1 MKTPQ
6 NTVNDFIGK
15 YGTTN
20 SSIDGVGFQQYN
32 DIDTGAE
39 ESRMSSERNSKIT
52 SGALL
57 GGTTGLSIGTAA
69 GLFLPTA
76 VGAGAGTAAA
86 AGGAAA
92 GAAAGG
98 GFGGLLGPI
107 TALAGLGLGALFGGI
122 FGNSAKEE
130 EEERMRIAQIKQ
142 DNANEFWRTGAL
154 STALRNKALEEYGDT
169 TRYNLLSGA
178 ALGVEKVHTSDGMAY
193 RKPNARLDVGE
204 LVVSKSGNKW
214 HTVDGNP
221 NVTDGELGHLKK
233 GEKVATDAMRVPG
246 TNMTFAELYPYA
258 HAAGKDD
265 EFWDTQAMTRNAMGI
280 GWLPGYRGSFEW
292 LPGYWGGLESVG
304 GLGNIFSTGLGFIQ
318 SKSDYDDADN
328 NVPRVTDIKPSND
341 YDGVARDLMLGRSV
355 SAYPQMRAIAQ
366 TGAAQQYRNN

>member
-1 MKTPQ
+1 
-6 NTVNDFIGK
+6 
-15 YGTTN
+15 
-20 SSIDGVGFQQYN
+20 
-32 DIDTGAE
+32 
-39 ESRMSSERNSKIT
+39 MSSERNSKIT
-52 SGALL
+52 SGAVL
-57 GGTTGLSIGTAA
+57 GGTTGLSIGTVAGLLAGAGGGAAA
-69 GLFLPTA
+69 G
-76 VGAGAGTAAA
+76 AGVGTAAA

-98 GFGGLLGPI
+98 GLGAWLGPI
-107 TALAGLGLGALFGGI
+107 GAIAGLGLGALLGGI
-122 FGNSAKEE
+122 FGNSAKNE

-178 ALGVEKVHTSDGMAY
+178 ALGAENVHTSDGKAY
-193 RKPNARLDVGE
+193 RKPNARLDDGE
-204 LVVSKSGNKW
+204 LIVSKSGNKW
-214 HTVDGNP
+214 HKVVGNP
-221 NVTDGELGHLKK
+221 SVTDGELGHLKK

-280 GWLPGYRGSFEW
+280 RWLPGYRGDLEW
-292 LPGYWGGLESVG
+292 LPGYWGGLESIG
-304 GLGNIFSTGLGFIQ
+304 GLGNILSTGLGFAQ
-318 SKSDYDDADN
+318 SWRDYDNADN
-328 NVPRVTDIKPSND
+328 DEPRVTAINPYNK
-341 YDGVARDLMLGRSV
+341 YEGVARDLMLGRSV
-355 SAYPQMRAIAQ
+355 LAYPQMRAIAQ

>member
-69 GLFLPTA
+69 GLLA
-76 VGAGAGTAAA
+76 GAGGAAAGAGVGTAAA

-92 GAAAGG
+92 GAATGG
-98 GFGGLLGPI
+98 SLGAWLGPI
-107 TALAGLGLGALFGGI
+107 GAVAGLGLGALFGSI
-122 FGNSAKEE
+122 FGNSAKRE

-178 ALGVEKVHTSDGMAY
+178 ALGAEKVHTSGGKAY
-193 RKPNARLDVGE
+193 RKPNARLDDGE
-204 LVVSKSGNKW
+204 LIVSKSGNKW
-214 HTVDGNP
+214 HKVTGNP
-221 NVTDGELGHLKK
+221 NVTDGELGHLKN
-233 GEKVATDAMRVPG
+233 GEKIASADMLVPG
-246 TNMTFAELYPYA
+246 TNMSFAELYPYA

-265 EFWDTQAMTRNAMGI
+265 EFWDT
-280 GWLPGYRGSFEW
+280 
-292 LPGYWGGLESVG
+292 
-304 GLGNIFSTGLGFIQ
+304 
-318 SKSDYDDADN
+318 
-328 NVPRVTDIKPSND
+328 
-341 YDGVARDLMLGRSV
+341 
-355 SAYPQMRAIAQ
+355 
-366 TGAAQQYRNN
+366 